1 MDSLTLLPLRALLAV
16 FVTGISL
23 FCDCEYTIKRL
34 EYQPDMND
42 LIAKG
47 KKLLNSQQNTVLSAA
62 TLIMTMIIASRIL
75 GLVRQRVLANYF
87 APSDLSLFFAA
98 FRLPDA
104 IFEVLVFGTFSS
116 AFIPVFTKALREGQR
131 RAWEIAGRVV
141 TIGLLVFGF
150 TAIILAIWAP
160 QIYSVIAPGYKN
172 GETAQIANLARI
184 LFAAQGFFVISYVLT
199 GVLESLRRFL
209 VPALA
214 PLFYN
219 IGIILGTVLLTPYL
233 GLLAPA
239 VGVVIGAFAH
249 FMVQFPLSRK
259 LGFRFVWDF
268 KPDVGVKK
276 VGILA
281 LPRVIDLTFDQVG
294 KTTELFLSSLI
305 SQASYTYY
313 IFANTLQLLPVTLFG
328 TSLAKAVLPL
338 LSRADGN
345 LKEYRRILLTA
356 IFQAIFFTLPL
367 SIALIILRIPI
378 VRLVYGTK
386 IFDWEATV
394 QTGMVLSVYA
404 VGIVSQTLMSILA
417 RAFFALHDTKT
428 PVKISFIG
436 LGLLIAGDFLLVKGF
451 GLPVWALAASF
462 SFSTII
468 EAVILSVL
476 IHKKVGELIGLRF
489 FGHLSKIFV
498 ATVIS
503 GFSMFFLIKF
513 FDRWYWLKQVTS
525 IPFEKFVLDT
535 RYAGNL
541 LILTVV
547 TFLIGMAI
555 YIGVSLILK
564 VAEAGYFL
572 TIVKRLITR
581 RMLPRISDKEQE
593 PVSPTTTDT
602 QEQ

>member
-1 MDSLTLLPLRALLAV
+1 
-16 FVTGISL
+16 
-23 FCDCEYTIKRL
+23 
-34 EYQPDMND
+34 MND

-62 TLIMTMIIASRIL
+62 TLIMTMIVVSRVL
-75 GLVRQRVLANYF
+75 GLIRQRVLANYF
-87 APSDLSLFFAA
+87 TPEGLSLFFAA

-116 AFIPVFTKALREGQR
+116 AFIPVFTKALKQGKS

-150 TAIILAIWAP
+150 VAIILAIWAP
-160 QIYSVIAPGYKN
+160 QIYSVIAPGYSDA
-172 GETAQIANLARI
+172 ETIQIANLARI

-219 IGIILGTVLLTPYL
+219 IGIILGTIFLTPRL
-233 GLLAPA
+233 GLMAPA
-239 VGVVIGAFAH
+239 VGVVIGAAAH
-249 FMVQFPLSRK
+249 FLVQFPLSRK
-259 LGFRFVWDF
+259 LGFRFVWDL
-268 KPDVGVKK
+268 KADEGVKK
-276 VGILA
+276 VGTLA
-281 LPRVIDLTFDQVG
+281 YPRVIDLAFDQFG
-294 KTTELFLSSLI
+294 KTTELFLSSII

-313 IFANTLQLLPVTLFG
+313 IFANTLQLLPVTLIG

-345 LKEYRRILLTA
+345 VKEYKRILLIA
-356 IFQAIFFTLPL
+356 VFQAIFLTLPL
-367 SIALIILRIPI
+367 AAALIVLRIPI

-404 VGIVSQTLMSILA
+404 IGIVSQTLMAILA
-417 RAFFALHDTKT
+417 RAFFALHDTRT

-436 LGLLIAGDFLLVKGF
+436 LGLLVIGDFILVKGL

-462 SFSTII
+462 SFSTIV
-468 EAVILSVL
+468 EAIILTVL
-476 IHKKVGELIGLRF
+476 IDKKIGDIVNTNFFIHIAKILI
-489 FGHLSKIFV
+489 
-498 ATVIS
+498 ATLTS
-503 GFSMFFLIKF
+503 GFSMYFLLKF
-513 FDRWYWLKQVTS
+513 FDKSVWVKQLSFLSRTQALS
-525 IPFEKFVLDT
+525 FLPFEKFVLDT
-535 RYAGNL
+535 RYTGNV
-541 LILTVV
+541 LILTFMV
-547 TFLIGMAI
+547 FLIGMLVYLVMSLLLRI
-555 YIGVSLILK
+555 DEVKYFLGVARRLILK
-564 VAEAGYFL
+564 K
-572 TIVKRLITR
+572 IVPEISTR
-581 RMLPRISDKEQE
+581 EQE